1 MGNAPSTSAP
11 SAAPAPNP
19 PPSRPPKNPL
29 ERVFGPPRRD
39 GPRRNPGWDD
49 RVARTTA
56 AGFFAGLAGGGAL
69 AAYRESIHYATIMAN
84 TSGNCAV
91 VAGMFASGKE
101 ASRLVRQSD
110 GDAID
115 AFVGGFAAGAVC
127 ASWWRD
133 RRSFLAGGLA
143 LGSLCGGILWILDP
157 ASDASAAYRALGFA
171 VDDGGWMAPTW
182 FPVRRVSE
190 METLVT
196 ADEVAF
202 QARVRKVIDGRASDA
217 EARATREEYLARRE
231 MEALRRA
238 GRRDDADAV
247 ARRVVSGAFCYHTGP
262 HTIASAW

>member
-1 MGNAPSTSAP
+1 MGNASSTSAP

-19 PPSRPPKNPL
+19 PPSRPPPNPL

-39 GPRRNPGWDD
+39 GPLRNPGWDD

-56 AGFFAGLAGGGAL
+56 AGFFAGIAGGGAL

-133 RRSFLAGGLA
+133 RRSALAGGLA
-143 LGSLCGGILWILDP
+143 LGSLCGGIHWILDP
-157 ASDASAAYRALGFA
+157 ASDASAPARALGFA